1 MSTCNFAYENRCIV
15 VTNDDFEMDNLPPM
29 GKWLNND
36 FNYPSRILAISDDFD
51 FWDIVMTSGYYE
63 AACIDYIESE
73 RDVEDFLGSTCYF
86 DTKEEFFKECKNE
99 FGLSDYRMR
108 KICGN
113 MGKMSLEDYL
123 EQSYERLTNYLREQ
137 EETKV
142 NKCLD
147 GIKHLYGYEEY
158 VLDWR
163 ASNGEAGYRK
173 IS

>member
-1 MSTCNFAYENRCIV
+1 MATSNFAYDNRCIV

-113 MGKMSLEDYL
+113 MGKMPLEDHL
-123 EQSYERLTNYLREQ
+123 EQSYERLTNYLPEQ
-137 EETKV
+137 QETNA
-142 NKCLD
+142 NKSPD
-147 GIKHLYGYEEY
+147 NIKHLYGYEEY

-173 IS
+173 IG

>member
-1 MSTCNFAYENRCIV
+1 MATSNFAYDNRCIV

-113 MGKMSLEDYL
+113 MGKMPLEDYL

-137 EETKV
+137 EEIKV
-142 NKCLD
+142 NDCLD
-147 GIKHLYGYEEY
+147 RIKQTYGYEEY
-158 VLDWR
+158 KTECIM
-163 ASNGEAGYRK
+163 SNGEAIYK
-173 IS
+173 KVC

>member
-1 MSTCNFAYENRCIV
+1 MSTPNFAYQNRCIV

-73 RDVEDFLGSTCYF
+73 RDVEYFLGSTYFF

-113 MGKMSLEDYL
+113 IGKMPLEDYL

-147 GIKHLYGYEEY
+147 GVKKLYGYEELRCTG
-158 VLDWR
+158 VF
-163 ASNGEAGYRK
+163 SNGEGIYEK
-173 IS
+173 VF

>member
-1 MSTCNFAYENRCIV
+1 MATPNFAYEHRCIV

-73 RDVEDFLGSTCYF
+73 HDVEDFLGSTCYF

-113 MGKMSLEDYL
+113 IGKMPLEDYL
-123 EQSYERLTNYLREQ
+123 EQSYEKLTNYLREQ
-137 EETKV
+137 EEIKV
-142 NKCLD
+142 NDCLD
-147 GIKHLYGYEEY
+147 RIKQTYGYEEY
-158 VLDWR
+158 KTECIM
-163 ASNGEAGYRK
+163 SNGEAIYK
-173 IS
+173 KVC

>member
-1 MSTCNFAYENRCIV
+1 MATSNFAYDNRCIV

-113 MGKMSLEDYL
+113 MGKMPLEDYL

-173 IS
+173 IG

>member
-147 GIKHLYGYEEY
+147 DIKHLYGYEEY

-173 IS
+173 IG